1 MKICSIDEIKT
12 LYNADDFQT
21 IAKNLPHLRESDDPL
36 IQFLMASNLL
46 KMKDWLTE
54 DKLTVGA
61 DPEFIMCKRGTSEV
75 VLFSSQY
82 TTGRY
87 CLSEAAV
94 GADYGLLEIR
104 TPVFSKAEDL
114 VKYIKESLDGF
125 KEQYKNLDILKKEAV
140 EFNHARQRVREQID
154 NADIDHGVR
163 FDTKDPEVWS
173 ADGGVSIEDLEVM
186 NYTLS
191 AYGKPMFN
199 KPNPDIFSAG
209 GHIHIGGACV
219 KMLSFDQLK
228 ALIRK
233 IDQTVLPLCEAV
245 ETEAGKLRREIYGFP
260 GEFRLKPYGF
270 EYRSL
275 SNAIFWEGNSDV
287 LSQILSIL
295 VDISKTFAV
304 LTTSQRS

>member
-1 MKICSIDEIKT
+1 MKTCSTNEIRTMYDGGKFV
-12 LYNADDFQT
+12 N

-46 KMKDWLTE
+46 KMKDWLKE
-54 DKLTVGA
+54 KLFTVGA
-61 DPEFIMCKRGTSEV
+61 DPEFIVCKRGTTEV
-75 VLFSSQY
+75 VLFSSEY
-82 TTGRY
+82 TTGQY
-87 CLSEAAV
+87 KLSEAAV

-104 TPVFSKAEDL
+104 TPTFTKPEEL
-114 VKYIKESLDGF
+114 VGHMKIALGIF
-125 KEQYKNLDILKKEAV
+125 KEQYEKLDILKKEAV
-140 EFNHARQRVREQID
+140 EFNHARQRIREQIND
-154 NADIDHGVR
+154 ESIDYGMN
-163 FDTKDPEVWS
+163 FDAKQSEIWS
-173 ADGGVSIEDLEVM
+173 ADGGISIEGMEVM

-209 GHIHIGGACV
+209 GHIHVGGAYV

-233 IDQTVLPLCEAV
+233 IDQAIRPLCEAV

-275 SNAIFWEGNSDV
+275 SNAIFWEENSEV
-287 LSQILSIL
+287 LSQILTII
-295 VDISKTFAV
+295 VNMVKTFAI
-304 LTTSQRS
+304 